1 MKIRELLRYHAPAM
15 RKAVVGGVMNTKK
28 KSRHKS
34 ASMRWAGV
42 NFAHPSWLFS
52 RVAAGVLSLLTGLA
66 HGQTTERPLPVV
78 PTPAELAPRPARPA
92 TDAADLPAQPTPP
105 RELAKPQDDI
115 AIDVTGYA
123 LPPNAP
129 AALRE
134 ALPALTAAYVGP
146 RRSYE
151 DLVNAATEV
160 TRYLQRELGYYLGYA
175 YLPEQSPERGVIQIA
190 LLEGRLDK
198 VELVWRD
205 DLPVRREVVEAY
217 LARLQPGDI
226 LRVRDVERVVFLL
239 NDLRG
244 LTARFD
250 VKTGSVPGTATLVVT
265 PTPEARWT
273 GKVDLDLNGSRF
285 LGRERVGA
293 LLSGNSL
300 LGRGDALTLNAL
312 RSFNGGLTFLL
323 AGYTLPVGSD
333 GLKLGASVSAV
344 HYQLDEDEFPLDVNG
359 NAFNLTTYALYPL
372 VRSRNL
378 NTFVVGSYEHKRY
391 TDRRDVTRSE
401 DKKRVDSLTLGTT
414 GDFRDSLLSGGVN
427 TYEAN
432 LALGR
437 VDYPDGA
444 PAGLDDDDHYRKL
457 TLAFSR
463 LQNIVDQRLLLY
475 IALRAQQAFSNLDT
489 TEQFRLGGP
498 DGVRGFAPGEGTG
511 DSGQLMTLE
520 LRLLPPE
527 SWLGQLSRELVFG
540 AFYDAGRVKFRHD
553 ASARPAGFDNAATY
567 TAAGLAVSWVRP
579 GGYALR
585 ASLAKPLSGTPKA
598 DSRVRDPRLYLQFS
612 KLF

>member
-1 MKIRELLRYHAPAM
+1 MKTQKEKRHNRTQRGTWGPLLLSSPLAASALWVAVGWAITAFPAHAQ
-15 RKAVVGGVMNTKK
+15 
-28 KSRHKS
+28 
-34 ASMRWAGV
+34 
-42 NFAHPSWLFS
+42 
-52 RVAAGVLSLLTGLA
+52 VAP
-66 HGQTTERPLPVV
+66 ERPLPVV
-78 PTPAELAPRPARPA
+78 PTPSELAPRPARPP
-92 TDAADLPAQPTPP
+92 TDAADLPARPQPP
-105 RELAKPQDDI
+105 RELAKPQDDVS
-115 AIDVTGYA
+115 IDVDGFA
-123 LPPNAP
+123 VSPDAPPELR
-129 AALRE
+129 AAL
-134 ALPALTAAYVGP
+134 AALTAPYVG
-146 RRSYE
+146 RARSYE
-151 DLVNAATEV
+151 DLVNATSEV
-160 TRYLQRELGYYLGYA
+160 TRFLQRELGYYLGYA
-175 YLPEQSPERGVIQIA
+175 YLPEQSPEGGVVRIA
-190 LLEGRLDK
+190 VLEGRLDR
-198 VELVWRD
+198 VELNWRD
-205 DLPVRREVVEAY
+205 DLPVKREVVEAY
-217 LARLQPGDI
+217 LARLKPGDI

-244 LTARFD
+244 ITARFD
-250 VKTGSVPGTATLVVT
+250 VKTGSLPGTATLVVT

-312 RSFNGGLTFLL
+312 RSFDGGLGFVL
-323 AGYTLPVGSD
+323 AGFTLPIGND
-333 GLKLGASVSAV
+333 GLKVGASVSAV
-344 HYQLDEDEFPLDVNG
+344 RYQLDEDEFPLDVNG
-359 NAFNLTTYALYPL
+359 DALNLTAYALYPV

-401 DKKRVDSLTLGTT
+401 DKKRVDSVTLGTT

-432 LALGR
+432 LSLGR
-437 VDYPDGA
+437 VDYPDGT
-444 PAGLDDDDHYRKL
+444 PPGLDDDAHYRKL
-457 TLAFSR
+457 TMAFSR

-520 LRLLPPE
+520 LRVLPPE
-527 SWLGQLSRELVFG
+527 SWLGSLSREMVFG
-540 AFYDAGRVKFRHD
+540 AFYDAGHVKFRHD
-553 ASARPAGFDNAATY
+553 ASARPSGFDNAATY

>member
-1 MKIRELLRYHAPAM
+1 MPP
-15 RKAVVGGVMNTKK
+15 VGGTMKK
-28 KSRHKS
+28 HGAQRQS
-34 ASMRWAGV
+34 GT
-42 NFAHPSWLFS
+42 
-52 RVAAGVLSLLTGLA
+52 VAAAAARLPWLSCLLLA
-66 HGQTTERPLPVV
+66 GAFHPLAQAQQPPDRPLPVV
-78 PTPAELAPRPARPA
+78 PTPSELAPRALPSL
-92 TDAADLPAQPTPP
+92 ADSPGLPPQPVP

-115 AIDVTGYA
+115 AIDVTAYA
-123 LPPNAP
+123 VPPDAP
-129 AALRE
+129 AELRA
-134 ALPALTAAYVGP
+134 ALPALTAAYVG
-146 RRSYE
+146 RGRSYE

-160 TRYLQRELGYYLGYA
+160 TRFLQRELGYYLGYA
-175 YLPEQSPERGVIQIA
+175 YLPEQAPDGGVIRIA
-190 LLEGRLDK
+190 LLEGRLDR
-198 VELVWRD
+198 VELNWRD
-205 DLPVRREVVEAY
+205 DLPVRREVVQAY
-217 LARLQPGDI
+217 LARLKPGDI
-226 LRVRDVERVVFLL
+226 LRVREVERVVFLL

-244 LTARFD
+244 ITARFD

-265 PTPEARWT
+265 PTAEARWT

-285 LGRERVGA
+285 LGTERIGG

-312 RSFNGGLTFLL
+312 TSFDRGLSFAL
-323 AGYTLPVGSD
+323 AGYTLPIGSD
-333 GLKLGASVSAV
+333 GLKVGASVSAV
-344 HYQLDEDEFPLDVNG
+344 RYQLDEEEFPLDVNG
-359 NAFNLTTYALYPL
+359 DALNLTAYALYPL

-378 NTFVVGSYEHKRY
+378 NTFVVGSLEHKRY
-391 TDRRDVTRSE
+391 EDRRDVTRSE
-401 DKKRVDSLTLGTT
+401 DKKRVDSLTVGTT

-437 VDYPDGA
+437 VRYPGGA
-444 PAGLDDDDHYRKL
+444 PAGLDDDEHYRKL
-457 TLAFSR
+457 MLAFSR

-527 SWLGQLSRELVFG
+527 SWLGSLSREVVFG
-540 AFYDAGRVKFRHD
+540 VFYDAGRVKFRHD

-585 ASLAKPLSGTPKA
+585 TSLAKPLVGTPRA
-598 DSRVRDPRLYLQFS
+598 DARERDPRLYLQFS

>member
-1 MKIRELLRYHAPAM
+1 MKKQGAMGRWGRRQASGAGWPRVSCLLLA
-15 RKAVVGGVMNTKK
+15 GTFGLGVQ
-28 KSRHKS
+28 
-34 ASMRWAGV
+34 AQVPG
-42 NFAHPSWLFS
+42 P
-52 RVAAGVLSLLTGLA
+52 
-66 HGQTTERPLPVV
+66 ERPPSVV
-78 PTPAELAPRPARPA
+78 PTPSELAPRALPPRADTPALPARPV
-92 TDAADLPAQPTPP
+92 P
-105 RELAKPQDDI
+105 RELAKPQDDV
-115 AIDVTGYA
+115 AIDVTAFAVPDDAPAELRAA
-123 LPPNAP
+123 LPS
-129 AALRE
+129 
-134 ALPALTAAYVGP
+134 LTAAYVG
-146 RRSYE
+146 RARSYE

-160 TRYLQRELGYYLGYA
+160 TRFLQRELGYYLGYA
-175 YLPEQSPERGVIQIA
+175 YLPEQAPDGGVVRIA

-198 VELVWRD
+198 VELNWRD
-205 DLPVRREVVEAY
+205 DLPVRREVVQAY
-217 LARLQPGDI
+217 LDRLKPGDI
-226 LRVRDVERVVFLL
+226 LRVREVERVVFLL

-244 LTARFD
+244 ITARFD

-265 PTPEARWT
+265 PTAEARWT

-285 LGRERVGA
+285 LGTERIGG

-300 LGRGDALTLNAL
+300 LGRGDALTLNVL
-312 RSFNGGLTFLL
+312 TSFDRGLGFAL
-323 AGYTLPVGSD
+323 AGYTLPIGND
-333 GLKLGASVSAV
+333 GLKIGASVSAV
-344 HYQLDEDEFPLDVNG
+344 RYQLDEDEFPLDVNG
-359 NAFNLTTYALYPL
+359 DALNLTAYALYPL

-378 NTFVVGSYEHKRY
+378 NTFVVGSFEHKRY
-391 TDRRDVTRSE
+391 DDRRDVTRSE
-401 DKKRVDSLTLGTT
+401 DKKRVDSLTVGTT

-437 VDYPDGA
+437 VRYAGGR
-444 PAGLDDDDHYRKL
+444 PAGLDDDEHYRKL
-457 TLAFSR
+457 MLAFSR

-527 SWLGQLSRELVFG
+527 SWLGQLSRETVFG
-540 AFYDAGRVKFRHD
+540 LFYDVGRVKFRHD

-567 TAAGLAVSWVRP
+567 SATGLAVSWVRP

-585 ASLAKPLSGTPKA
+585 ASLAKPLVGAPRA
-598 DSRVRDPRLYLQFS
+598 DARKRDPRLYLQFS